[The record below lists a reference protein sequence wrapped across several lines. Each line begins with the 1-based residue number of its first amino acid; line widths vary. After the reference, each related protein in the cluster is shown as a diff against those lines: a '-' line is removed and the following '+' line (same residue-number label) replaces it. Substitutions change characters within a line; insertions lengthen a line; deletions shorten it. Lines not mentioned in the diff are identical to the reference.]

1 VEVNNHEED
10 IMARISAVLL
20 AVTII
25 FGAVEMA
32 MAADKDLRTCA
43 LSRAIECIA
52 DEGCLERTIHKMN
65 LPRFVQIDLKSKT
78 ITSLDKEVAR
88 NTKISAVEHAGGLL
102 VLHGTEL
109 RGWTIAIDEESG
121 DLSLT
126 ASGEREAFIV
136 FGSCMNP

>member
-1 VEVNNHEED
+1 
-10 IMARISAVLL
+10 MARISAVLL

-32 MAADKDLRTCA
+32 MAVDKDLRTCA

-88 NTKISAVEHAGGLL
+88 NTKISAVEYAGGLL

-109 RGWTIAIDEESG
+109 RGWTIAIDEDG

-126 ASGEREAFIV
+126 ASGEREAFVV